1 MYKIGMSTIP
11 KEKLGKVIDALID
24 SSVELHHVEIKIK
37 GLQNSI
43 DELSTKLFFHYTDSG
58 EGDE

>member
-1 MYKIGMSTIP
+1 MSTIP

-43 DELSTKLFFHYTDSG
+43 DELSTKLFFHYTDSD
-58 EGDE
+58 EGDD

>member
-1 MYKIGMSTIP
+1 MTDIP

-43 DELSTKLFFHYTDSG
+43 DELSTKLFFHYTDR
-58 EGDE
+58 DEPEE